1 MGRTK
6 QPYTLIKPEI
16 KGGPYLYR
24 MGYDTKRPAARSTGK
39 TTRREAI
46 LYCEDMLKNKGKSDP
61 SLKEYT
67 KDFYIIDKCPYAASR
82 RRTGKPVDERTLGD
96 ERSRLENYILP
107 AFGDIKLKDL
117 SPVHWDHWLE
127 DIESGKVL
135 TKGLHPHKVADGTV
149 NRIRRT
155 LIQILD
161 IAKRHG
167 IVQTNV
173 IRDTDPMSQ
182 STYKPRDTLE
192 PEDIKRLFPEDKAE
206 LLKIWK
212 SDERVALYSLFLTS
226 GLRSGEIQALR
237 WHKISFE
244 DGGIIVDKAIKY
256 SGKSGATKTDTP
268 RVLILPKQTL
278 AHLKCWYDATPKKGD
293 DNYLF
298 YNRKGDDHVRGDS
311 VLHFFKRVLKQQ
323 GFDPKRNLVVHSFR
337 HTFTTALAEKMPI
350 EDVMAF
356 TGHKSASMIARY
368 SHPNY
373 ASTLKTMKMKYDS
386 QVAAIW
392 QEKLG
397 QESPS
402 DPVKSTPDPDYRPEE
417 KIELIGVE

>member
-6 QPYTLIKPEI
+6 QPYTLIEPEK
-16 KGGPYLYR
+16 KGGAYLYR
-24 MGYDTKRPAARSTGK
+24 MGYDSKRPAARSTGK
-39 TTRREAI
+39 TTKREAI
-46 LYCEDMLKNKGKSDP
+46 LFCEHLLNNKGKSDP
-61 SLKEYT
+61 TLKEYT
-67 KDFYIIDKCPYAASR
+67 KDFYIFNKCPYAASR

-117 SPVHWDHWLE
+117 SPVHWDRWLE

-135 TKGLHPHKVADGTV
+135 TKGLHPHTVADGTV

-161 IAKRHG
+161 VAKKHG
-167 IVQTNV
+167 LVQSNV
-173 IRDTDPMSQ
+173 IRDTEPMSQ
-182 STYKPRDTLE
+182 STYKPREVLE
-192 PEDIKRLFPEDKAE
+192 PEDIKRLFPEDNAE

-212 SDERVALYSLFLTS
+212 SNERVALFSLFLTS
-226 GLRSGEIQALR
+226 GLRSGEVQALK
-237 WHKISFE
+237 WCKISFK

-256 SGKSGATKTDTP
+256 SGKSGVTKTGTP

-278 AHLKCWYDATPKKGD
+278 AHLKCWYEATPKKGND
-293 DNYLF
+293 DYLF
-298 YNRKGDDHVRGDS
+298 YNRKSEDHVRGDS
-311 VLHFFKRVLKQQ
+311 VLKLFKRVLKQQ

-337 HTFTTALAEKMPI
+337 HTFTTALAEKLPV

-373 ASTLKTMKMKYDS
+373 ATTLKAMRGKYDS
-386 QVAAIW
+386 QIAAIW

-397 QESPS
+397 QEDTSEQVKLKADS
-402 DPVKSTPDPDYRPEE
+402 DIRPEE
-417 KIELIGVE
+417 KELVEVK